1 MLVLANGSV
10 IILEQKLRYNTC
22 ISDNPESK
30 SKNQK
35 KQRQVQFLLCKI
47 SCVLFYVLFNGIEIL
62 FLLHL
67 HSTILIIILH
77 PFVVIGGV
85 WTDSI
90 QVRVTGHLGGD
101 AEREAIFNII
111 VGNRNQGQRKKGRNL
126 LFKNLLTKKVM
137 VIPIV

>member
-35 KQRQVQFLLCKI
+35 TGKSNFLLGKI
-47 SCVLFYVLFNGIEIL
+47 SCALFYVLFNGIEIL

-126 LFKNLLTKKVM
+126 LFKNLF
-137 VIPIV
+137 